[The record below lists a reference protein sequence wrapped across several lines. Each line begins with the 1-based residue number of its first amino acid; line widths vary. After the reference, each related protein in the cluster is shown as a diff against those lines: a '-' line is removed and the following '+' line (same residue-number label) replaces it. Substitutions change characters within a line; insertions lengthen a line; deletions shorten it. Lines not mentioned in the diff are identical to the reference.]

1 MEEVTVTL
9 AATETAGATQEAG
22 TSVARLAAEETA
34 AVAGTATL
42 TADVVAG
49 PEVLGTVA
57 GIAAPRLV
65 VPETAVAG
73 ATGVPME
80 AVLAAGLA
88 TLVGT
93 AMLAETVVLGTP
105 GAAMLATR
113 PEVLQ
118 ETATAGAEGMPM
130 EAA

>member
-1 MEEVTVTL
+1 M
-9 AATETAGATQEAG
+9 AAGAE
-22 TSVARLAAEETA
+22 VAMA
-34 AVAGTATL
+34 TAT
-42 TADVVAG
+42 VA
-49 PEVLGTVA
+49 
-57 GIAAPRLV
+57 
-65 VPETAVAG
+65 
-73 ATGVPME
+73 
-80 AVLAAGLA
+80 
-88 TLVGT
+88 GT